1 MHRSFREGKILPA
14 LYIKDIQNMF
24 TDMLVFSKGQHEFS
38 GLDSARFLF
47 CFFVLLLFFMVNLK
61 LGARHFQ

>member
-38 GLDSARFLF
+38 ASFLF